1 MTRRI
6 KGNHT
11 TVDFQKQSPSIM
23 RSLIMDHIQK
33 RFKEDEDVYVES
45 LIHNVSWEV
54 QSDVKHHICFKKNSL
69 FNSINLWE
77 KCSYTS
83 PELQNSR
90 GFIIGIISP
99 EFLFQSIQCAFGMD
113 YFCQLILLLS
123 LFLLL
128 FMSLTAPFDI
138 IYGSH
143 CTILVNFY
151 FYLQYF
157 QEKIFNFSKISGFQ
171 MDTYSLNFVHKPN

>member
-6 KGNHT
+6 KGNHR

-90 GFIIGIISP
+90 GCIIGIISP
-99 EFLFQSIQCAFGMD
+99 ELLFQSIQCAFGMD

-128 FMSLTAPFDI
+128 FMSLTAPFGI
-138 IYGSH
+138 IHGSH

-171 MDTYSLNFVHKPN
+171 MNTYSLNFIHKPN

>member
-6 KGNHT
+6 KGNHR

-33 RFKEDEDVYVES
+33 RFKEDEDVYVEN
-45 LIHNVSWEV
+45 LIHNVSCEV

-99 EFLFQSIQCAFGMD
+99 ELLFQSIQCAFGMD

-128 FMSLTAPFDI
+128 FMSPTTLFGI
-138 IYGSH
+138 IHGFH
-143 CTILVNFY
+143 CTISTNFY
-151 FYLQYF
+151 LISS
-157 QEKIFNFSKISGFQ
+157 IFRKKFSILVK
-171 MDTYSLNFVHKPN
+171 

>member
-6 KGNHT
+6 KGNHR

-33 RFKEDEDVYVES
+33 RFKEDEDVYVEN
-45 LIHNVSWEV
+45 LIHNISWEV
-54 QSDVKHHICFKKNSL
+54 QSDVKHHIYFKKNSL

-83 PELQNSR
+83 PELQNSW
-90 GFIIGIISP
+90 GCIVGIISL
-99 EFLFQSIQCAFGMD
+99 ELLFQSIQCVFGMD

-128 FMSLTAPFDI
+128 FMSLTTLFDI
-138 IYGSH
+138 IHGFH
-143 CTILVNFY
+143 CTISANF
-151 FYLQYF
+151 
-157 QEKIFNFSKISGFQ
+157 
-171 MDTYSLNFVHKPN
+171 